1 MNWKAT
7 GSFLTITGIAA
18 ALIGWWWSHS
28 IHLER
33 RDCRL
38 ANVFGG
44 AGQLC
49 PSKTPAIVLAAI
61 GGVIALLGLALLV
74 GASSQRRDP

>member
-7 GSFLTITGIAA
+7 GSFLAIMGIGAT
-18 ALIGWWWSHS
+18 LLGWWWSHS

-33 RDCRL
+33 KDCRL
-38 ANVFGG
+38 ANLFGG
-44 AGQLC
+44 ASDVC

-61 GGVIALLGLALLV
+61 GGVIALLGVALLI
-74 GASSQRRDP
+74 GATSQRRDP